1 MLKIISLRDR
11 FARTA
16 KSDIKCFKVLE
27 RKGDP
32 KVAYSPY
39 QEHPF
44 TMKQEE
50 TAILKRKFFSGE
62 VEHGI
67 HAFLNL
73 SDAKKLAEDLV
84 TDRKRRA
91 TFKKLVPHHA
101 YSDSSWNWLIRNYK
115 KETTAAWNKIKEAEF
130 DIFECVVPQGAKF
143 YKGVWGSKYPSKLIP
158 NIAATRL
165 TVLRGINDPV
175 PIEEWIEPEQAK
187 AEITVEQ
194 TVEERLASIAASVA
208 SMPASQETMQQNVTP
223 TVQQL
228 LK

>member
-1 MLKIISLRDR
+1 MLKILSLRDR

-16 KSDIKCFKVLE
+16 QSDIKCYKVLE

-39 QEHPF
+39 QAHPF
-44 TMKQEE
+44 TLKQEE

-73 SDAKKLAEDLV
+73 SDAKKLAEELV
-84 TDRKRRA
+84 TNRRRRA
-91 TFKKLVPHHA
+91 TFKKLVPHHT
-101 YSDSSWNWLIRNYK
+101 YSDSSWNWLVRNYK
-115 KETTAAWNKIKEAEF
+115 KEATAAWNKIPEVEF

-158 NIAATRL
+158 NIAATKL
-165 TVLRGINDPV
+165 TVLRGINDVEEVVV
-175 PIEEWIEPEQAK
+175 PEEQQ